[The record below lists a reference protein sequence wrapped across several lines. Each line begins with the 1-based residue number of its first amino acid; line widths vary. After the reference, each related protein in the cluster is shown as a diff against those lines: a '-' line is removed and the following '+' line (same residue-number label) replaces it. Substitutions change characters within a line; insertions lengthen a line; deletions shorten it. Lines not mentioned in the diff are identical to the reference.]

1 MADSQDKTVDGFVA
15 VTTPL
20 LPMGMQDCVLVGT
33 NTLFTSAVEA
43 QELLLAT
50 SSSDNSTTYFLLL
63 LSGKYYDAEH
73 NALLR
78 IH

>member
-1 MADSQDKTVDGFVA
+1 MADSQDKTVDGFVT
-15 VTTPL
+15 VTIPL
-20 LPMGMQDCVLVGT
+20 LSMGMQDCVLVGT
-33 NTLFTSAVEA
+33 TPLFTSAVEA

-63 LSGKYYDAEH
+63 LSGKYDAEH